1 MLDDVVSAVPRTT
14 IRKKTCVG
22 RKTPQ
27 KFWSP
32 IAGKCLEVVDA
43 SSCVRTPTL
52 LPKKTWSPDTPGVQ
66 DTGSVVSGVPLFQSS
81 MYAGD
86 WNGENSEQLI
96 ERRRCDVRN
105 SHEALMRC
113 LCIYTS
119 TKVRAGP
126 HHVVEWCHSCMSCTR
141 THATPQ
147 HGSAATCARVAHP

>member
-52 LPKKTWSPDTPGVQ
+52 LPKKLDRLTHPVSKTRGAWFLESRFSNLLCMLE
-66 DTGSVVSGVPLFQSS
+66 TGTGKTQS
-81 MYAGD
+81 
-86 WNGENSEQLI
+86 N
-96 ERRRCDVRN
+96 
-105 SHEALMRC
+105 
-113 LCIYTS
+113 
-119 TKVRAGP
+119 
-126 HHVVEWCHSCMSCTR
+126 
-141 THATPQ
+141 
-147 HGSAATCARVAHP
+147 